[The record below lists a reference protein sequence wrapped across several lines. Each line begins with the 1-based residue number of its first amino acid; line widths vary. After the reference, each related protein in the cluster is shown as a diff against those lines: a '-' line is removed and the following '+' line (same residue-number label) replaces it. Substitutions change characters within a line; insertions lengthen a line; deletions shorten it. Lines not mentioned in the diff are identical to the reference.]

1 MKGQVGCRQA
11 NIPHTE
17 RLGGCCFLQEQT
29 RDSFER
35 LDNAPKARL
44 VYDVDDL
51 PAIRGFPSMPSPS
64 DLSAAILASWRT
76 NSRVTAYLVEHISN
90 PLWNA
95 AVPGFPQRTIR
106 SIAAHLHN
114 ARCAWIK
121 TLGQENG
128 IVAPQSVDRRHV
140 TQRQLLT
147 ALKRS
152 SRGIEALLKLGLASG
167 GTVPATKAYVWRNLP
182 LDVPH
187 VVTYFVA
194 HEGHHRGQIM
204 IAARQTG
211 HRLPPEISG
220 GLWQWNKRMHE
231 A

>member
-1 MKGQVGCRQA
+1 MPLA
-11 NIPHTE
+11 NS
-17 RLGGCCFLQEQT
+17 L
-29 RDSFER
+29 
-35 LDNAPKARL
+35 
-44 VYDVDDL
+44 
-51 PAIRGFPSMPSPS
+51 S
-64 DLSAAILASWRT
+64 DAILTSWRT
-76 NSRVTAYLVEHISN
+76 SSRVTAYLVEHISN

-121 TLGQENG
+121 TLGLENG
-128 IVAPQSVDRRHV
+128 ITVPKSVDRHRV
-140 TQRQLLT
+140 TPRQLLA
-147 ALKRS
+147 ALKKS

-167 GTVPATKAYVWRNLP
+167 GVVPATKAYVWRNLP

-187 VVTYFVA
+187 VLTYFVA

-204 IAARQTG
+204 IVARQTG

-220 GLWQWNKRMHE
+220 GLWQWNRRMQE
-231 A
+231 IAGTNTPLTSSRS